1 MSSCENVINTSG
13 KSNRFSYFTHFN
25 CSISE
30 KQTISVLS
38 LSGGSMIS
46 QCGGWGAEGGRGAII
61 LFNIRFAEDC
71 MKMKNG
77 YLISI

>member
-1 MSSCENVINTSG
+1 
-13 KSNRFSYFTHFN
+13 
-25 CSISE
+25 
-30 KQTISVLS
+30 
-38 LSGGSMIS
+38 MIS
-46 QCGGWGAEGGRGAII
+46 QCGGGAII